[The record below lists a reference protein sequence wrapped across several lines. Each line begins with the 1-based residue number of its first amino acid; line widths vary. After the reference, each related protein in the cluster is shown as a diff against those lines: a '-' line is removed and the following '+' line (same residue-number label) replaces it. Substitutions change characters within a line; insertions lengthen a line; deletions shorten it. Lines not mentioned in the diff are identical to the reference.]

1 MKQILDDLPYG
12 PAPDFHISVNPRFR
26 RSLTEALELYHVS
39 RQDALSLLYKQKE
52 LNAARPMEVE
62 ADFEEVA
69 ASCGHF
75 SFCLQDF
82 GEELKGYLEIL
93 DDLKL
98 GSERKTIG
106 RSWNWLKFWRNTR
119 RTLSTSR
126 AHDSGKISTRLQMLI
141 IHFHILS
148 FEIMSIR
155 K

>member
-12 PAPDFHISVNPRFR
+12 PAPDFHISVNPHFR
-26 RSLTEALELYHVS
+26 LSLVEALDLYRDS
-39 RQDALSLLYKQKE
+39 RQEALSLLYKQKE

-75 SFCLQDF
+75 SFCLQNF

-98 GSERKTIG
+98 DSEEKPLG
-106 RSWNWLKFWRNTR
+106 RSWNWLKFWRNDR
-119 RTLSTSR
+119 RIRSQNHTDDLGENR
-126 AHDSGKISTRLQMLI
+126 
-141 IHFHILS
+141 FHLNIGT
-148 FEIMSIR
+148 F
-155 K
+155 